1 MRILL
6 PRSGFMLVL
15 GLSALSLSCSDATTE
30 PELPTDPADLER
42 AVLGILYEATGGDDW
57 TQNDNWL
64 SAAPLGE
71 WYGVTV
77 GADGWVAELRLPN
90 NNLSGPIP
98 PELASLSSLEHL
110 SLSNNAL
117 SGRIPSQLGDMSS
130 LVDLFLHSNRLSGP
144 IPPALGQLSSLEQLL
159 LAGNELSGEIPAE
172 LGSLS
177 SLQRLGLSSND
188 LVGPIPTEL
197 TALPLVHL
205 YLSSND
211 LTGRIPPELG
221 TIATLTQLYL
231 GFNEFSG
238 PIPPELGQLSSLER
252 LYLNSNN
259 LTGPIP
265 SELGGLAALERFSVS
280 RNNLSGPL
288 PPELVSLSSLQYLWL
303 YSNGLTGPILPE
315 LGNLSSLELLRI
327 EANKLQGP
335 VPPELG
341 QLTALRFLAF
351 SNNAE
356 LSGVLPA
363 SLTALGGLEEL
374 LAGGTDLCAP
384 SDADF
389 VEWLAGIHKLRV
401 ARCDAGAGSTA
412 YLTQAVQS
420 REFPVPLL
428 AGREAL
434 LRVFATAA
442 QPNRESMP
450 PVRATFFRDGA
461 QVHVADIPGK
471 PGPIPTAVVE
481 GDLTM
486 SSNAEVPAEVLQPG
500 LEVVIEVDPD
510 GTLDPALEVPSRIPA
525 TGRLAVDV
533 RAMPVLDLTLIPLI
547 WSEQPERRV
556 VDLIGQMAA
565 DPTGH
570 ELLSDTRSL
579 LPVIDLSVT
588 EHAPVTT
595 STNNTSHLL
604 RELAAIRTMEGGS
617 GHYMGIMARFEEWG
631 GRAYRPGRVSVS
643 VPNPSTMAHELGH
656 NMSLQ
661 HAPCG
666 EPENTDPS
674 FPYGSGQIGALGY
687 DARLGRLV
695 APNRPDLMSYCDPA
709 WISDYHL
716 TNALG
721 FRLRD
726 EADSTTATATA
737 APVRSLLLWG
747 GVDARGAPYLEPA
760 FVVDAPPVLPD
771 SAGDYRLAGL
781 TSDGRGIFSL
791 SFTMPEVADGD
802 GGSSFVFAL
811 PVGAGWAGS
820 LAAITLSGPGG
831 MVTMDGDTDLPM
843 VILRDPRTGQVRS
856 ILRGARP
863 ETLAQPDV
871 AADLAPESRLSVLSS
886 RGIPDADAWR
896 R

>member
-6 PRSGFMLVL
+6 PRSGSMLVL
-15 GLSALSLSCSDATTE
+15 GLSAWSLSCSDATTE

-57 TQNDNWL
+57 TRNDNWL

-77 GADGWVAELRLPN
+77 AADGRVIDLLLPS

-98 PELASLSSLEHL
+98 PELASLPALELL
-110 SLSNNAL
+110 SLSNNDL
-117 SGRIPSQLGDMSS
+117 RGGIPPQLGDLSS
-130 LVDLFLHSNRLSGP
+130 LVVLFLHSNRLSGP
-144 IPPALGQLSSLEQLL
+144 IPPALGRLASLEHLL
-159 LAGNELSGEIPAE
+159 LAGNDLTGRIPPE
-172 LGSLS
+172 LGNLS
-177 SLQRLGLSSND
+177 SLARLSLSSND

-211 LTGRIPPELG
+211 LSGPIPPELG
-221 TIATLTQLYL
+221 TIASLQQLWL

-259 LTGPIP
+259 LTGTIP
-265 SELGGLAALERFSVS
+265 SELGSLAALERFSVS
-280 RNNLSGPL
+280 RNNLTGPI
-288 PPELVSLSSLQYLWL
+288 PPELVNLSSLEYLWL
-303 YSNGLTGPILPE
+303 YSNGLSGPILPE
-315 LGNLSSLELLRI
+315 LGGLSGLQLLRI
-327 EANKLQGP
+327 EANNLEGP
-335 VPPELG
+335 VPPEIG

-356 LSGVLPA
+356 LSGILPA
-363 SLTALGGLEEL
+363 SLTALVELEEL

-384 SDADF
+384 SDPDF
-389 VEWLAGIHKLRV
+389 VHWLAGIDKLRV
-401 ARCDAGAGSTA
+401 ARCDAGTGSTA

-428 AGREAL
+428 AGKEAL

-442 QPNRESMP
+442 QPNSERMP
-450 PVRATFFRDGA
+450 PVRATFYRDGA
-461 QVHVADIPGK
+461 PVHVADIPGK
-471 PGPIPTAVVE
+471 PGPIPTTVVE
-481 GDLTM
+481 GDLRM
-486 SSNAEVPAEVLQPG
+486 SSNATVPAEVLQPG
-500 LEVVIEVDPD
+500 LEMVIEVDPG
-510 GTLDPALEVPSRIPA
+510 GTLDPALEVASRIPE

-547 WSEQPERRV
+547 WEEQPERQV
-556 VDLIGQMAA
+556 VDLIGEMAA

-570 ELLSDTRSL
+570 ELLSDTRAL
-579 LPVIDLSVT
+579 LPVTGLAVR

-595 STNNTSHLL
+595 STNNTSRLL
-604 RELAAIRTMEGGS
+604 GELRAIRTMEGGS
-617 GHYMGIMARFEEWG
+617 GHYMGIMASFEEWA
-631 GRAYRPGRVSVS
+631 GRAARPGRVSVS
-643 VPNPSTMAHELGH
+643 VPNASTIAHELGH
-656 NMSLQ
+656 NMNLQ

-666 EPENTDPS
+666 EPETTDPS
-674 FPYGSGQIGALGY
+674 FPYSRGQIGALGY
-687 DARLGRLV
+687 DLRLGRLV
-695 APNRPDLMSYCDPA
+695 APNRPDLMSYCNPR

-716 TNALG
+716 TNAIG

-726 EADSTTATATA
+726 EADTTTATA
-737 APVRSLLLWG
+737 APARSLLVWG
-747 GVDARGAPYLEPA
+747 GVDARGTPHLEPA
-760 FVVDAPPVLPD
+760 FVVDAPPALPD
-771 SAGDYRLAGL
+771 SDGEYRLTGF
-781 TSDGRGIFSL
+781 TPDGGEIFSL
-791 SFTMPEVADGD
+791 GFAMPEVADGD

-811 PVGAGWAGS
+811 PVRPGWAGN

-831 MVTMDGDTDLPM
+831 TVTMDRDTDRPM

-871 AADLAPESRLSVLSS
+871 AGDLTPGSQLTALTS